1 MESSTWFCT
10 IQSSS
15 GAGAEA
21 SPSTQQQMWSVHVL
35 ECLLISVDSQS
46 DPFPWDHVIWMLQQT
61 FLGSIHK
68 SPLALIDSGLW
79 LYVSSRVESE
89 KCPVFTQLMSVS
101 TYPPSTRC
109 GNHRHQRP
117 CSQCGLGDR
126 QTSVCNPAWGP
137 PWELQSMEEHHAQIG
152 DREGQRGVPGREPWN
167 WELEKS
173 KG

>member
-1 MESSTWFCT
+1 MVLHNSKQFWSWGWGFSINSATDVKCPRSRMSAHFCGF
-10 IQSSS
+10 SKRS
-15 GAGAEA
+15 
-21 SPSTQQQMWSVHVL
+21 
-35 ECLLISVDSQS
+35 
-46 DPFPWDHVIWMLQQT
+46 FPWDHVIWMLQQT